1 MEETMEKMNI
11 LKRELKSL
19 IEKLQILLIYL
30 IINITIL
37 LYVLKKYL
45 LYNDLKLLEISSSI
59 IGSQ

>member
-11 LKRELKSL
+11 LKRKLKSL